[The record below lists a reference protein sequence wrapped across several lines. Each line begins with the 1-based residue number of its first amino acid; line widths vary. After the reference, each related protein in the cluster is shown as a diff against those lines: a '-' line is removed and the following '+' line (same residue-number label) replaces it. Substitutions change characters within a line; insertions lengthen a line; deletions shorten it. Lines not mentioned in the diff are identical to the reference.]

1 MHVRS
6 RCDVPSEPTSI
17 SGTRALHE
25 LAGQAWVTDN
35 PRMNPVQWSG
45 MASTCRAVATAIVDR
60 RSRDGQWRRITLI
73 NTPRR
78 AGRGTRTRRRSWRR
92 RGRDTPPRVP
102 LRPTPRSK
110 TRELTAPHAKT
121 AKLWPGHIL
130 RLQSLPR
137 SKTHKTPKRRR
148 QAARGEILGASW
160 DPDDLFSCPGSAQ
173 MDAWA
178 YLHCTPAFLTYDT
191 HFSDT
196 LRTSQSALSANFW
209 LRSFTCHKSG
219 TYYFPSKCH
228 NLQKKR
234 QVSSPDLQ
242 NTQIPKRILL

>member
-1 MHVRS
+1 MGHRQPEDEPCAVERHGEHVQGRGDS
-6 RCDVPSEPTSI
+6 DCGSS
-17 SGTRALHE
+17 
-25 LAGQAWVTDN
+25 LAGRT
-35 PRMNPVQWSG
+35 
-45 MASTCRAVATAIVDR
+45 MASNNLNKHPAPCRAWHPHATTIVD
-60 RSRDGQWRRITLI
+60 
-73 NTPRR
+73 
-78 AGRGTRTRRRSWRR
+78 R

-148 QAARGEILGASW
+148 QAARGEILGASL

-219 TYYFPSKCH
+219 TYYFPSKCQ